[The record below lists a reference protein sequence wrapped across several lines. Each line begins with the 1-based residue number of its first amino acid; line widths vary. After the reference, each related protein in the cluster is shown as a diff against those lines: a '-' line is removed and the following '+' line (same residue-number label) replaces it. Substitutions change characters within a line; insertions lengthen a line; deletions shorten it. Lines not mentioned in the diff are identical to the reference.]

1 VSLTVVGGA
10 VSTEV
15 TVRLTV
21 IGGVVSTRVEVT
33 VILLGVIVST
43 TFEITVIVIG
53 GSISTSVKVTVA
65 VVGGAVFTEVE
76 VSVTTLGA
84 FVLTKVQV
92 EVMVTVG
99 GGVVGD
105 VKNTLTSLELVTVT
119 TSVWVLEQVGPSR
132 VVENTVRIDVLV
144 VVDAL
149 QVGGGSSSSSYEI
162 PHSPQAERQP
172 VPQYSA
178 ELPQKPCFEQH
189 FPQPDPLQETPSPQ
203 APSRLTAGLGEA
215 REPARARLEYEQKT
229 ERRMATVRH
238 GKRAAMLSTRMRTGS
253 SDDSLKTL

>member
-10 VSTEV
+10 VSTAV

-21 IGGVVSTRVEVT
+21 IGGIVSARVEVS
-33 VILLGVIVST
+33 VIIST
-43 TFEITVIVIG
+43 TFEITVIVRG
-53 GSISTSVKVTVA
+53 CSISTSVNVTVA
-65 VVGGAVFTEVE
+65 VVVGVVFTNVE

-84 FVLTKVQV
+84 FVFTEVQV
-92 EVMVTVG
+92 EVMVTGGGGVG
-99 GGVVGD
+99 QGVVGD

-149 QVGGGSSSSSYEI
+149 QVGGGSSYSSALEI
-162 PHSPQAERQP
+162 PHSPQSERQP
-172 VPQYSA
+172 LPQYSA
-178 ELPQKPCFEQH
+178 ELPQKPCLEQH

-203 APSRLTAGLGEA
+203 EPSRLTAALGEA
-215 REPARARLEYEQKT
+215 RELARARLE
-229 ERRMATVRH
+229 
-238 GKRAAMLSTRMRTGS
+238 
-253 SDDSLKTL
+253 